1 MSRGKEVLSRFSYSF
16 NLFAICCFYQTDN
29 YFFICEKCGRQE
41 GDAGLKKHDS
51 AGKLAALI
59 LAGLLLIG
67 AGAVYTAD
75 VTARGKAIGTEYA
88 VQFARIDAGVDAED
102 VVEQK
107 ATLVRKQ
114 GGYVYNVDFY
124 TETGSFTY
132 VVRASDGVIL
142 EREGDFE
149 KAVTPTAGPDSG
161 KDAEAKPTPIPGTG
175 GETALIPT
183 PSARPKENET
193 PVTTGTPA
201 EKPESAQA
209 PTSESG
215 TTGAGAPALK
225 NADPTP
231 APRNYIG
238 VDKAKALAA
247 EEFGFTASEVTFST
261 AKLENENGEVIY
273 DLEFFTSKAG
283 YECEIHALTGEVLEK
298 SVEQFAAEAE
308 TDEAVSEAVVADEL
322 PVPEP
327 AAEDT
332 VPQTPEDDSAYDD
345 DEDDD
350 EYEERY
356 EEEYDD
362 DDDWEEDDRDD
373 DDDWEEDDRD
383 DGDDD
388 DDDDDD

>member
-1 MSRGKEVLSRFSYSF
+1 M
-16 NLFAICCFYQTDN
+16 
-29 YFFICEKCGRQE
+29 
-41 GDAGLKKHDS
+41 KKQDS

-88 VQFARIDAGVDAED
+88 VQFARIDAGVDAEN

-114 GGYVYNVDFY
+114 GGYVYNVDFS
-124 TETGSFTY
+124 TETGSFAC

-149 KAVTPTAGPDSG
+149 KAVTPTPEPDAG

-183 PSARPKENET
+183 PSGSQTELQNSVSVGKLSSKTET
-193 PVTTGTPA
+193 APITSAEADSAESAAPVTSKAVTP
-201 EKPESAQA
+201 SAA
-209 PTSESG
+209 
-215 TTGAGAPALK
+215 AA
-225 NADPTP
+225 

-345 DEDDD
+345 DEVQYD
-350 EYEERY
+350 EDEQDEDSDRY
-356 EEEYDD
+356 EEEHD
-362 DDDWEEDDRDD
+362 DDDWEDDDRDD
-373 DDDWEEDDRD
+373 YGDEDDWDDGDDDDRDD

-388 DDDDDD
+388 DDDD

>member
-1 MSRGKEVLSRFSYSF
+1 M
-16 NLFAICCFYQTDN
+16 
-29 YFFICEKCGRQE
+29 
-41 GDAGLKKHDS
+41 KKHDS

-102 VVEQK
+102 VVEQQ

-114 GGYVYNVDFY
+114 GGYVYNVDFS
-124 TETGSFTY
+124 TETGSFAY

-149 KAVTPTAGPDSG
+149 KAVSSAPAPDAGKTEEAKLTPEPDAGKEAGSTPMPAPDSV
-161 KDAEAKPTPIPGTG
+161 KDTESTPMPAPGTG

-183 PSARPKENET
+183 PSARPKETGT
-193 PVTTGTPA
+193 PVTAGTPA
-201 EKPESAQA
+201 AKPETTPAS
-209 PTSESG
+209 SVESG
-215 TTGAGAPALK
+215 TTGAGVPA
-225 NADPTP
+225 AEYAGTP
-231 APRNYIG
+231 SQPSSAPRNYIG
-238 VDKAKALAA
+238 VDKAKALAVKA
-247 EEFGFTASEVTFST
+247 FGLTVAEVTFST

-283 YECEIHALTGEVLEK
+283 YECEIHAMTGEVLEK

-308 TDEAVSEAVVADEL
+308 TAEAVSEAVVGAAPTE
-322 PVPEP
+322 PEP
-327 AAEDT
+327 AAAD
-332 VPQTPEDDSAYDD
+332 PAAQTWEDDSAYDD
-345 DEDDD
+345 DDD
-350 EYEERY
+350 EDEERYDEDEQDEDSDRY
-356 EEEYDD
+356 EEEYDDDDDREEDDRDDDD

-373 DDDWEEDDRD
+373 DDD
-383 DGDDD
+383 DDD
-388 DDDDDD
+388 D